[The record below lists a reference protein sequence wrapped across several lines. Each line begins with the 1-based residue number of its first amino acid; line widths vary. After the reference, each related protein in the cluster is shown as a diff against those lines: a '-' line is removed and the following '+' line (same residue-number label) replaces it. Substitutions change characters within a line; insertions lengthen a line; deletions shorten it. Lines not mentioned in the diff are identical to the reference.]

1 MKISHVILIMILA
14 LIIFSAI
21 LTNPVSATGYFDNIS
36 FPALST
42 VDNITA
48 WYPET
53 DFYTRYWF
61 DYVAETFAPYGFL
74 QAVTL
79 PFTNI
84 LGFWFFAIIWFI
96 FLLGIWNRERMIE
109 LTVVM
114 MLLSGSLW
122 GLLLPPETYWY
133 GMALLAL
140 GIAAIIY
147 RLYKR

>member
-1 MKISHVILIMILA
+1 MKKHTFILILSA
-14 LIIFSAI
+14 LMIFSALF
-21 LTNPVSATGYFDNIS
+21 LTPVSATTDIDNIT

-61 DYVAETFAPYGFL
+61 DYVAGTFAPYGFL
-74 QAVTL
+74 QTMTL

-84 LGFWFFAIIWFI
+84 IGFWFFGIIWFI
-96 FLLGIWNRERMIE
+96 FLVGVWNRERMIE

-114 MLLSGSLW
+114 MLLTGSLW